1 MSDSEHS
8 TITYTS
14 ISSDDRSL
22 DVGSPREPPL
32 PDFVSEPVYP
42 EFMPPEDDVLPAEE
56 QPLPTDVLPT
66 ADSLGYIIE
75 SDPEEDP
82 EEDDED
88 PEENPADYPTDRD
101 DDDKEE
107 EEESSKDDANDKEED
122 KDEDEEEEE
131 EHLPS
136 ADSVS
141 LPVYCTTARMS
152 IRDQTPIPFPFEAEV
167 DRLLAISTPP
177 PSPLTSYSSP
187 LPQIPSP
194 PLPVSSPLPILP
206 PLLPDSPTYP
216 SGYKAAMIRLRAKS
230 PSTSHPL
237 PLPLPIVLPHTRE
250 SMAMTRTAA
259 PSTYILAP
267 RSETPPSGTPP
278 LLPIPLPTSS
288 PPFLLP
294 STDYRADV
302 PEIGESSSAPTAR
315 PTGGFRAEYG
325 FVGTL
330 DTEIRHDLDREIGY
344 VTTDIW
350 EDPNEIIEEIPSTD
364 VAELG
369 QRMTNF
375 VTTIRQDTNEIY
387 VRLNDAHDDRSLM
400 SGQLNLLRRDRRAH
414 ARTARLMKSKARAS
428 REAWV
433 QSMDASDMARS
444 KTTGTTHRGTDSTK
458 DIVDSDGKNDTN
470 EKNHKGITSHNN
482 HHHTCHQCQFKALIE
497 QGIPDA
503 FAARDADRSQN
514 GDDNHN
520 SGTGSKRT
528 ERTAR
533 ECTYTDFL
541 KCQPMNFK
549 GTEGVIA
556 LLCGRMFPKES
567 DKIEKYVGGLP
578 DMIHGSVMASK
589 LKTMQDAIEFA
600 TELMD
605 KKIRTY
611 AEWLILLGLVR
622 RNLTEDLNLCAL
634 NETITMTV
642 SVLPNATSATELAI

>member
-1 MSDSEHS
+1 
-8 TITYTS
+8 
-14 ISSDDRSL
+14 
-22 DVGSPREPPL
+22 
-32 PDFVSEPVYP
+32 
-42 EFMPPEDDVLPAEE
+42 
-56 QPLPTDVLPT
+56 
-66 ADSLGYIIE
+66 
-75 SDPEEDP
+75 
-82 EEDDED
+82 
-88 PEENPADYPTDRD
+88 TDRD

-206 PLLPDSPTYP
+206 PLLLDSPTYP

-294 STDYRADV
+294 STNYRADV

-375 VTTIRQDTNEIY
+375 VTTIRQDTDEIY

-458 DIVDSDGKNDTN
+458 DIADSDGSVAD
-470 EKNHKGITSHNN
+470 
-482 HHHTCHQCQFKALIE
+482 AL
-497 QGIPDA
+497 
-503 FAARDADRSQN
+503 AARDADRSQN

-549 GTEGVIA
+549 VENQVKFATCTLYGVALTWWKSHVKTVA

-567 DKIEKYVGGLP
+567 DKIEKYVRGLL

-589 LKTMQDAIEFA
+589 LKTIQDAIEFA

-611 AEWLILLGLVR
+611 AECQTENKRKSPVGIKSLLEVTAVKLV
-622 RNLTEDLNLCAL
+622 LMVQKLLL
-634 NETITMTV
+634 L
-642 SVLPNATSATELAI
+642 VLKVNAAGIKVTTAERIKTA